1 MKVVI
6 FGSIAVKTLPA
17 DACVNIDRIIALG
30 AQILVGDA
38 PGVDAEVQRYLER
51 KGYRRTTVYYR
62 GARARNNLGGFPTV
76 RVDGSFTD
84 RDRQMCAE
92 AEYGLGI
99 WDGRSPG
106 SARNIEQLGTRCRV
120 IRA

>member
-6 FGSIAVKTLPA
+6 FGSIAVKALPA
-17 DACVNIDRIIALG
+17 DARANIDRIIALG
-30 AQILVGDA
+30 AHILVGDA
-38 PGVDAEVQRYLER
+38 PGVDSEVQRYLVQ
-51 KGYRRTTVYYR
+51 KGYRCTTVYHR
-62 GARARNNLGGFPTV
+62 GARARNNLNGFPTV

-84 RDRQMCAE
+84 RDRQMCTDAQ
-92 AEYGLGI
+92 YGLGI

-106 SARNIEQLGTRCRV
+106 SARNIEQLGSRCRV